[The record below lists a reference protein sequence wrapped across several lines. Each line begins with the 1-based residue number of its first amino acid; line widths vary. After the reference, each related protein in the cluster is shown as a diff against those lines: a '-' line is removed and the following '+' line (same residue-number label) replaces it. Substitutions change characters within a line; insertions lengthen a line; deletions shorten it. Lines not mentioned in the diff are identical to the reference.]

1 MANQPDSSL
10 PQGTALMH
18 PDFRQPDFPQPE
30 LRQVDA
36 QPGRS
41 AAMPPTLAALG
52 IPNFSPMPVELAGR
66 RAKAAPEPLSA
77 EQAAAE
83 ERLMI
88 EHLPTVRYVARQIHE
103 RLPQHVEF
111 EELISAGILGLI
123 DAARKFDAGKN
134 VQFRSYAQFRIRGA
148 ILDSLRSL
156 DWSPRDLRRKGRA
169 MEDAIRTLTAQ
180 MGRPPAEQE
189 IAAKMGFTLGDYQQ
203 LLGELKGLE
212 VSTLNAERSEES
224 GEEELAFVPGRE
236 IDDPLY
242 KCLEGEARE
251 RLTSA
256 IENLAERERLVMT
269 LYYYEEMT
277 MKEIGLMLGV
287 VESRVSQI
295 HAAAVGHLRLMLAD
309 LGSKGRKPV
318 PQQRARRMS

>member
-1 MANQPDSSL
+1 MPNYTERSL
-10 PQGTALMH
+10 PEVATQME
-18 PDFRQPDFPQPE
+18 PDFRQAE
-30 LRQVDA
+30 LRHVEVST
-36 QPGRS
+36 GRPP
-41 AAMPPTLAALG
+41 AMPPTLAALG
-52 IPNFSPMPVELAGR
+52 IPNFSPMTVDNAVGGRSAKTLAQ
-66 RAKAAPEPLSA
+66 PLSV
-77 EQAAAE
+77 EQTAAE
-83 ERLMI
+83 ERLI
-88 EHLPTVRYVARQIHE
+88 VEHLPTVRYVARQIHE

-169 MEDAIRTLTAQ
+169 MEDAVRTLTAQ

-189 IAAKMGFTLGDYQQ
+189 IAGRMGISLGDYQQ

-236 IDDPLY
+236 TDDPLY
-242 KCLEGEARE
+242 QCLEGEARE
-251 RLTSA
+251 RLTAA
-256 IENLAERERLVMT
+256 IEKLAERERLVMT

-295 HAAAVGHLRLMLAD
+295 HAAAVGHLRVLLAD
-309 LGSKGRKPV
+309 LGNKGRKPL
-318 PQQRARRMS
+318 PPQRARRMS